1 MDRSIP
7 PAAALLLDFIGDIE
21 APKGYDTIY
30 GNNQD
35 KLKKRLTSMTLAEVQ
50 TQQRE
55 WTRRFRSSAAGR
67 YQFMRNTLEGLI
79 KELKLDTAQ
88 KFTADLQDRLAYVL
102 LRRRGYDAFM
112 NQRISVSEFGKRL
125 AQEWASFPVL
135 AGTQGAHR
143 YVREGET
150 FYAGDGLNKSL
161 VKPEQVRRMLD
172 KMQTMQANKDV
183 VPAKH
188 KTKNVVA
195 ASVAV
200 GTVVGTTATVVAP
213 AATVVAPAAT
223 DFVTSVTAT
232 VEVVRPVI
240 DSVKPVIDSVKT
252 VIDSVRPVIDN
263 VTGIMSM
270 PIIVIGT
277 GLVIVGV
284 GYGIYKWFRR

>member
-50 TQQRE
+50 TQQRD

-67 YQFMRNTLEGLI
+67 YQFMRHTLEGLI
-79 KELKLDTAQ
+79 KELKLDTTQ

-112 NQRISVSEFGKRL
+112 NQRISISEFGKRL

-161 VKPEQVRRMLD
+161 VKPEQVRRLLE
-172 KMQTMQANKDV
+172 KMHTMQANKDV

-188 KTKNVVA
+188 KTKNVVT

-200 GTVVGTTATVVAP
+200 GTVVGTTATAVAP
-213 AATVVAPAAT
+213 AAS

-232 VEVVRPVI
+232 VEAVRPVI
-240 DSVKPVIDSVKT
+240 DSVA
-252 VIDSVRPVIDN
+252 
-263 VTGIMSM
+263 GIMSI
-270 PIIVIGT
+270 PISAIVA
-277 GLVIVGV
+277 GLVIAGV
-284 GYGIYKWFRR
+284 GYGIYKWVSR

>member
-7 PAAALLLDFIGDIE
+7 PAAAVLLDFIGDIE

-35 KLKKRLTSMTLAEVQ
+35 KLKKRLTAMTLAEVQ
-50 TQQRE
+50 AQQRD

-79 KELKLDTAQ
+79 KELKLDTTQ

-112 NQRISVSEFGKRL
+112 NQRISVTEFGKRL

-161 VKPEQVRRMLD
+161 VKPEQVRTLLD

-200 GTVVGTTATVVAP
+200 GTVVGTTAT
-213 AATVVAPAAT
+213 TVVAPATTVASAT
-223 DFVTSVTAT
+223 DFATSITTT
-232 VEVVRPVI
+232 VESVRPVI
-240 DSVKPVIDSVKT
+240 DSVKPVIDGVKT
-252 VIDSVRPVIDN
+252 VIDSGRSIIDS
-263 VTGIMSM
+263 VSGIMSM
-270 PIIVIGT
+270 PVIVIVA
-277 GLVIVGV
+277 GLLGAGV
-284 GYGIYKWFRR
+284 GYGIYKWVSR

>member
-1 MDRSIP
+1 
-7 PAAALLLDFIGDIE
+7 
-21 APKGYDTIY
+21 
-30 GNNQD
+30 
-35 KLKKRLTSMTLAEVQ
+35 MTLAEVQ
-50 TQQRE
+50 TQQRD

-79 KELKLDTAQ
+79 KELKLDTNQ

-112 NQRISVSEFGKRL
+112 NQRISIAEFGKRL

-150 FYAGDGLNKSL
+150 FYAGDGLNKAL
-161 VKPEQVRRMLD
+161 VKPEQIWTLLQ
-172 KMQTMQANKDV
+172 KTQTMQANKDV

-213 AATVVAPAAT
+213 SATGAPSET
-223 DFVTSVTAT
+223 DFVTSVTNMI
-232 VEVVRPVI
+232 EVVRPVI
-240 DSVKPVIDSVKT
+240 DSVA
-252 VIDSVRPVIDN
+252 
-263 VTGIMSM
+263 GIMSM
-270 PIIVIGT
+270 PISAIVT
-277 GLVIVGV
+277 GLVISGV
-284 GYGIYKWFRR
+284 GYGIYKWVSR

>member
-7 PAAALLLDFIGDIE
+7 PAAAVLLDFIGDIE

-35 KLKKRLTSMTLAEVQ
+35 KLKKRLTAMTLAEVQ
-50 TQQRE
+50 AQQRD

-79 KELKLDTAQ
+79 KELKLDTTQ
-88 KFTADLQDRLAYVL
+88 KFTADLQDLLAYVL

-112 NQRISVSEFGKRL
+112 NQRISVTEFGKRL

-161 VKPEQVRRMLD
+161 VKPEQVRTLLD

-200 GTVVGTTATVVAP
+200 GTVVGTTAT
-213 AATVVAPAAT
+213 TVVAPATTVASAT
-223 DFVTSVTAT
+223 DFATSITTT
-232 VEVVRPVI
+232 VESVRPVI
-240 DSVKPVIDSVKT
+240 DSVKPVIDGVKT
-252 VIDSVRPVIDN
+252 VIDSGRSIIDS
-263 VTGIMSM
+263 VSGIMSM
-270 PIIVIGT
+270 PVIVIVA
-277 GLVIVGV
+277 GLLGAGV
-284 GYGIYKWFRR
+284 GYGIYKWVSR

>member
-50 TQQRE
+50 AQQRD

-79 KELKLDTAQ
+79 KELKLDTTQ

-112 NQRISVSEFGKRL
+112 NQRISISEFGKRL

-161 VKPEQVRRMLD
+161 VKPEQVRRLLE

-213 AATVVAPAAT
+213 SAT
-223 DFVTSVTAT
+223 DVASAPDFITSVTDT
-232 VEVVRPVI
+232 VEAVRPVI
-240 DSVKPVIDSVKT
+240 DTIRYVIDSVA
-252 VIDSVRPVIDN
+252 
-263 VTGIMSM
+263 GMSM
-270 PIIVIGT
+270 PVIVIG
-277 GLVIVGV
+277 GGFVVGFV
-284 GYGIYKWFRR
+284 LAGAGYSVYKWFRR

>member
-35 KLKKRLTSMTLAEVQ
+35 KLKKRLTAMTLAEVQ
-50 TQQRE
+50 AQQRD

-79 KELKLDTAQ
+79 KELKLDTTQ

-112 NQRISVSEFGKRL
+112 NQRISVAEFGKRL

-161 VKPEQVRRMLD
+161 VKPEQVRTLLD

-200 GTVVGTTATVVAP
+200 GTVVGTTAT
-213 AATVVAPAAT
+213 TVVAPATTVASAT
-223 DFVTSVTAT
+223 DFATSITTT
-232 VEVVRPVI
+232 VESVRPVI
-240 DSVKPVIDSVKT
+240 DSVKPVIDGVKT
-252 VIDSVRPVIDN
+252 VIDSGRSIIDS
-263 VTGIMSM
+263 VSGIMSM
-270 PIIVIGT
+270 PVIVIVA
-277 GLVIVGV
+277 GLLGAGV
-284 GYGIYKWFRR
+284 GYGIYKWVSR

>member
-1 MDRSIP
+1 
-7 PAAALLLDFIGDIE
+7 
-21 APKGYDTIY
+21 
-30 GNNQD
+30 
-35 KLKKRLTSMTLAEVQ
+35 
-50 TQQRE
+50 
-55 WTRRFRSSAAGR
+55 
-67 YQFMRNTLEGLI
+67 MRNTLEGLI
-79 KELKLDTAQ
+79 KELKLDTTQ

-112 NQRISVSEFGKRL
+112 NQRISISEFGKRL

-161 VKPEQVRRMLD
+161 VKPEQVRRILD

-200 GTVVGTTATVVAP
+200 GTVVGTTATTVVAP
-213 AATVVAPAAT
+213 AATVVAPAAP

-252 VIDSVRPVIDN
+252 VIDSVRPIIDN

-277 GLVIVGV
+277 GLIIVGV

>member
-1 MDRSIP
+1 
-7 PAAALLLDFIGDIE
+7 LLDFIGDIE

-35 KLKKRLTSMTLAEVQ
+35 KLKKRLTAMTLAEVQ
-50 TQQRE
+50 AQQRD

-112 NQRISVSEFGKRL
+112 NQRISISEFGKRL

-150 FYAGDGLNKSL
+150 FYAGDGLNKAL
-161 VKPEQVRRMLD
+161 VKPEQVRNLLE

-213 AATVVAPAAT
+213 SATVVTSAP
-223 DFVTSVTAT
+223 DFITSVTDT
-232 VEVVRPVI
+232 VEAVRPVI
-240 DSVKPVIDSVKT
+240 DTIRYVIDSVAG
-252 VIDSVRPVIDN
+252 S
-263 VTGIMSM
+263 MSM
-270 PIIVIGT
+270 PVIVIG
-277 GLVIVGV
+277 GGFVVGFV
-284 GYGIYKWFRR
+284 LAGAGYSVYKWFRR

>member
-7 PAAALLLDFIGDIE
+7 PAAAVLLDFIGDIE

-35 KLKKRLTSMTLAEVQ
+35 KLKKRLTAMTLAEVQ
-50 TQQRE
+50 TQQRD

-79 KELKLDTAQ
+79 KELKLDTTQ

-112 NQRISVSEFGKRL
+112 NQRISVTEFGKRL

-161 VKPEQVRRMLD
+161 VKPEQVRTLLD

-200 GTVVGTTATVVAP
+200 GTVVGTTAT
-213 AATVVAPAAT
+213 TVVAPATTVASAT
-223 DFVTSVTAT
+223 DFATSITTT
-232 VEVVRPVI
+232 VESVRPVI
-240 DSVKPVIDSVKT
+240 DSVKPVIDGVKT
-252 VIDSVRPVIDN
+252 VIDSGRSIIDS
-263 VTGIMSM
+263 VSGIMSM
-270 PIIVIGT
+270 PVIVIVA
-277 GLVIVGV
+277 GLLGAGV
-284 GYGIYKWFRR
+284 GYGIYKWVSR

>member
-35 KLKKRLTSMTLAEVQ
+35 KLKKRLTAMTLAEVQ
-50 TQQRE
+50 TQQRD

-79 KELKLDTAQ
+79 KELNLDTNQ

-112 NQRISVSEFGKRL
+112 NNRISIAEFGKRL

-161 VKPEQVRRMLD
+161 VKPAQVWQVLQ

-195 ASVAV
+195 ASVSV

-213 AATVVAPAAT
+213 VAT
-223 DFVTSVTAT
+223 DFVTSITTT
-232 VEVVRPVI
+232 VESVRPVI
-240 DSVKPVIDSVKT
+240 DSIKPVIDGVKT
-252 VIDSVRPVIDN
+252 VIDSGRSIIDN
-263 VTGIMSM
+263 VSGIMLM
-270 PIIVIGT
+270 PTGVVVTIVSV
-277 GLVIVGV
+277 LVISGA
-284 GYGIYKWFRR
+284 GYGIYKWVKR